1 VAEKPIQALIEEN
14 FEADSQQLPVFSPV
28 ALELQKMKAD
38 DGASMAQITAL
49 ILRDQALASRILQA
63 ANSSFFVGLRKVE
76 TVSHAVVR
84 LGIERVAN
92 LALMASQ
99 AQAHHSRVP
108 VIGAYLPLLWRRAF
122 ASALGARWVAERTGY
137 RARAEEAFLAGLLHD
152 IGELFLLKVLERLV
166 QDPERP
172 LPLTQPLMRE
182 ILEAMHPGMG
192 YRLMQTWELP
202 EQYALIA
209 QNHHSRDLN
218 EGDVLMV
225 ITQLLD
231 IACQKLGIG
240 QPANPDIVLAATME
254 ARSLGLKDIALAEL
268 EIMLEDTLAAA
279 EAMR

>member
-1 VAEKPIQALIEEN
+1 VAEKTLQAIIEEN
-14 FEADSQQLPVFSPV
+14 FESASQQLPVFSPV

-49 ILRDQALASRILQA
+49 VMRDQALASRILQA
-63 ANSSFFVGLRKVE
+63 ANSSFFGGLKRVE

-84 LGIERVAN
+84 LGIERMAN

-99 AQAHHSRVP
+99 GQAHHSRVP
-108 VIGAYLPLLWRRAF
+108 VIAAYLPLLWRRAF

-172 LPLTQPLMRE
+172 LPLTQPLMKE

-192 YRLMQTWELP
+192 YRLMHHWELP

-209 QNHHSRDLN
+209 QNHHRAELS

-225 ITQLLD
+225 ITRLLD
-231 IACQKLGIG
+231 VACQKLGIG
-240 QPANPDIVLAATME
+240 QPAHPDIVLAATME
-254 ARSLGLKDIALAEL
+254 ARSLGLKEIALAEL
-268 EIMLEDTLAAA
+268 EIMLEDTLGAA